1 MIRIAITSDTT
12 ATIEPNTAD
21 ATYLEVDGTDEDI
34 QQGIINYVTGIA
46 RRDGQDI
53 RVHIDADEPAQL
65 TVTPSG
71 DVDVVEPAAQETSDL
86 SDPSAAAVVEDDP
99 ERHEP
104 QPQQSTPVV
113 QSQGTQEQQAQGQ
126 EQATPVGATEYP
138 SRKSLRD
145 TTFLVTKTQS
155 SPATKGWRGAL
166 NKLGMRLD
174 PSTEEQSE
182 REDIQTVSQHWPGP
196 RTIAVVNRKGGA
208 NKTPTVALL
217 SAVLARYGGGPVV
230 AWDNNESQGT
240 LGWRTEQGAHNSSIL
255 HLVAA
260 ADTLLSPSAN
270 SADLAHYVHHQT
282 ADKFDVLRSD
292 ENEEGDHEV
301 TAEEVDT
308 AHRVLSKFYRLLV
321 MDSGNTAR
329 SANWRR
335 MIHHTT
341 QLVVPVTAMEDR
353 AEAARLTL
361 QTLEAR
367 GGHDAQLANNA
378 VVIVSEATDAA
389 RGSGEAMKRS
399 RQEAARIA
407 EGFRPLVREVIRV
420 PYDPALVNGVIRFD
434 ALRPETQRAWLSAA
448 AAVAKGF

>member
-1 MIRIAITSDTT
+1 A
-12 ATIEPNTAD
+12 AH
-21 ATYLEVDGTDEDI
+21 LEAEGGNDI
-34 QQGIINYVTGIA
+34 QQRIIDYVTTIA
-46 RRDGQDI
+46 RRDGHD
-53 RVHIDADEPAQL
+53 VNVYIDADQPAQL
-65 TVTPSG
+65 VVTPQGEVS
-71 DVDVVEPAAQETSDL
+71 EAQPVSE
-86 SDPSAAAVVEDDP
+86 
-99 ERHEP
+99 EP
-104 QPQQSTPVV
+104 QDAPEQPSHDSPSDIPSTPEVEQPAPEQPPEPV
-113 QSQGTQEQQAQGQ
+113 KEQTLQEPSQNIV
-126 EQATPVGATEYP
+126 PTEYP
-138 SRKSLRD
+138 SRRALRD
-145 TTFLVTKTQS
+145 TTFLVTETRS
-155 SPATKGWRGAL
+155 APATKGWRGAL

-174 PSTEEQSE
+174 PSTDEQSE
-182 REDIQTVSQHWPGP
+182 RDDIQTVSQHWPGP

-240 LGWRTEQGAHNSSIL
+240 LGWRTEQGAHESSVL

-260 ADTLLSPSAN
+260 ADTLLSPAAN

-335 MIHHTT
+335 MIDHTT

-361 QTLEAR
+361 QTL
-367 GGHDAQLANNA
+367 
-378 VVIVSEATDAA
+378 
-389 RGSGEAMKRS
+389 
-399 RQEAARIA
+399 
-407 EGFRPLVREVIRV
+407 
-420 PYDPALVNGVIRFD
+420 
-434 ALRPETQRAWLSAA
+434 
-448 AAVAKGF
+448 

>member
-1 MIRIAITSDTT
+1 MIRIAITSDST
-12 ATIEPNTAD
+12 ATVHSDTSEATHLQVEDGGEIE
-21 ATYLEVDGTDEDI
+21 
-34 QQGIINYVTGIA
+34 QRIIDYVTTIA
-46 RRDGQDI
+46 RRDGQKVNV
-53 RVHIDADEPAQL
+53 RIDADEPVHL
-65 TVTPSG
+65 VVTPEGEVRESPLPSG
-71 DVDVVEPAAQETSDL
+71 ESQVAPEPSQEVAPEPSQEVAPEPAVDQESAQPAEALQDQTHNQETL
-86 SDPSAAAVVEDDP
+86 P
-99 ERHEP
+99 
-104 QPQQSTPVV
+104 
-113 QSQGTQEQQAQGQ
+113 
-126 EQATPVGATEYP
+126 TEYP
-138 SRKSLRD
+138 SRRTLRD
-145 TTFLVTKTQS
+145 TTFLVTETQAA
-155 SPATKGWRGAL
+155 PAAKGWRGAL

-174 PSTEEQSE
+174 PSTDEQSE
-182 REDIQTVSQHWPGP
+182 RDDIQTVSQHWPGP

-217 SAVLARYGGGPVV
+217 SAVLARYGGGPVI

-240 LGWRTEQGAHNSSIL
+240 LGWRTEQGAHDSSVL

-260 ADTLLSPSAN
+260 ADNLLAPAAN

-335 MIHHTT
+335 MIDHTT

-367 GGHDAQLANNA
+367 GGHNAELAKNA

-389 RGSGEAMKRS
+389 RGSGDAMKRS
-399 RQEAARIA
+399 REEAARIA
-407 EGFRPLVREVIRV
+407 EGFKPLVREVVRV
-420 PYDPALVNGVIRFD
+420 PYDPALVNGIIRYD
-434 ALRPETQRAWLSAA
+434 ALRPATQRAWLSAA
-448 AAVAKGF
+448 AAVAQGF